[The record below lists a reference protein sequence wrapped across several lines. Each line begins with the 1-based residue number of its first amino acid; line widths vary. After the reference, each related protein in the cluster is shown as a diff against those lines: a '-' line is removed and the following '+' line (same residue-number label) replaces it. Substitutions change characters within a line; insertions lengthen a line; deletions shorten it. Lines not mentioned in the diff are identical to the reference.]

1 VQAIVLPI
9 TDRVIPFG
17 RQVRDDLHAKGFRA
31 TMDARNEKIGHK
43 IREAQLQKIPFMLVL
58 GDREVQDGTISV
70 RHRTEGDRGA
80 MAVDAFQTMLADLVA
95 RRTL

>member
-1 VQAIVLPI
+1 MPRASSFAHLVTRLKA
-9 TDRVIPFG
+9 
-17 RQVRDDLHAKGFRA
+17 AGFRA
-31 TMDARNEKIGHK
+31 IMDARSEKIGAK
-43 IREAQLQKIPFMLVL
+43 IRDAQLQKIPFMLVL